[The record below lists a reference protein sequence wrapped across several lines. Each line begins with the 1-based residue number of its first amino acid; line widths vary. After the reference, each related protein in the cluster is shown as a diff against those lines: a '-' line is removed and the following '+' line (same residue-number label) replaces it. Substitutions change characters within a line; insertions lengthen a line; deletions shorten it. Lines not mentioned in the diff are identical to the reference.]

1 MVNTAVMRKLTPK
14 EQPAAPIA
22 LCVEVAGTSRLRVA
36 VLPTA
41 TLTVHLTVA
50 SAAVFG
56 LEKDLTLVAAADPLG
71 RKLQDAGIITNKR
84 APKQTKK
91 S

>member
-1 MVNTAVMRKLTPK
+1 MSLNGVKIGMVNTAVIRKLTPK
-14 EQPAAPIA
+14 DQPAVPIA

-41 TLTVHLTVA
+41 TLTVQITVV

-56 LEKDLTLVAAADPLG
+56 SCFPSKQLG
-71 RKLQDAGIITNKR
+71 FASSVFLISI
-84 APKQTKK
+84 P
-91 S
+91 